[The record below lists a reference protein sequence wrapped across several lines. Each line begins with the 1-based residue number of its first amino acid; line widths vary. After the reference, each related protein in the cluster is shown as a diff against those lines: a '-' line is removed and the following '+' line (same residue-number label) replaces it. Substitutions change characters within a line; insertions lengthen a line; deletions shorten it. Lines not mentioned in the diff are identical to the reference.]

1 MLLLPVKVFLKTYD
15 IGFDE
20 IITTFMDQN
29 HRPLEIEDKFDL
41 TLRINKQKRYLFP
54 QNQERENMSE
64 DMNFCHF

>member
-41 TLRINKQKRYLFP
+41 TLRINKQK
-54 QNQERENMSE
+54 
-64 DMNFCHF
+64 